1 MKQVINVKAIKKE
14 SNNKNYFDKET
25 INCLLKSEDDIE
37 NGRTRKMADVVK
49 EFEEKYGIW
58 KLFIRHRIY
67 RRMHW
72 RNGRNLH
79 LYLSK
84 IKSN

>member
-49 EFEEKYGIW
+49 EFEEKYGI
-58 KLFIRHRIY
+58 
-67 RRMHW
+67 
-72 RNGRNLH
+72 
-79 LYLSK
+79 
-84 IKSN
+84 

>member
-49 EFEEKYGIW
+49 EFEEKYEI
-58 KLFIRHRIY
+58 
-67 RRMHW
+67 
-72 RNGRNLH
+72 GRA
-79 LYLSK
+79 SCRERV
-84 IKSN
+84 